1 MTIVSKKAYNYKPT
15 RIPYYSISFSESP
28 MELPALSPFNP
39 TSYRVIYYILYIRRN
54 PIYKRIHEA
63 STWLCYIY
71 SSASIIGE
79 KKSHIYFFSSPSIY
93 KHGALPIRENFTL
106 LPSTPV
112 LKVSIILHKNHRA
125 SIYIS
130 RPTAPHTYTKRLHY
144 ILTPCP
150 YIMSLFIPH
159 SYNFKTLFCVTTLYF
174 CPLILFPVSTLC
186 Y

>member
-125 SIYIS
+125 SIYLPSHCASHLHKTI
-130 RPTAPHTYTKRLHY
+130 ALYTYT
-144 ILTPCP
+144 
-150 YIMSLFIPH
+150 MSLYNVIVH
-159 SYNFKTLFCVTTLYF
+159 SPFL
-174 CPLILFPVSTLC
+174 
-186 Y
+186 